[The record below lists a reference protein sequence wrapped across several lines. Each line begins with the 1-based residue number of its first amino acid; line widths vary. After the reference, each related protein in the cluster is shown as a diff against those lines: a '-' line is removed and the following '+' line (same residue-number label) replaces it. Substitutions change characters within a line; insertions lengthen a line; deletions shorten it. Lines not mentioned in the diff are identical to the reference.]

1 MALTLNKDWPNNN
14 HRNVP
19 NGIVVGWTET
29 QTSIIPMKKCVWTT
43 TSAQV
48 NVMYAHEEKLQVKDL
63 I

>member
-1 MALTLNKDWPNNN
+1 MDRNTNKYNLN
-14 HRNVP
+14 
-19 NGIVVGWTET
+19 
-29 QTSIIPMKKCVWTT
+29 KCVWTT